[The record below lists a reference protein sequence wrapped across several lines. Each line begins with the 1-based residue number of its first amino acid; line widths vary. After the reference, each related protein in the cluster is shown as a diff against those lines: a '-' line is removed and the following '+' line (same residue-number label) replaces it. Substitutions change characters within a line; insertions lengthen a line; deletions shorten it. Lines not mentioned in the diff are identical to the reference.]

1 MSQRREYLFERFITS
16 VRGMAYFK
24 IGLLVS
30 IKGRQ
35 LLLRQQYNDCMRISQ
50 LYSPRITIA
59 DR

>member
-1 MSQRREYLFERFITS
+1 MSQRREYLFEQFITS

-30 IKGRQ
+30 IKGKQ
-35 LLLRQQYNDCMRISQ
+35 LFLRQQCNDCTRISQ
-50 LYSPRITIA
+50 LYSLEITIA